1 MRAATPW
8 RATTRQF
15 VHCFCITASCAL
27 LAACGSGD
35 GFVGSGGSSGP
46 LAPNFDSIQA
56 NIFEPLCEHCHAG
69 ANAPAG
75 LRLDAANS
83 YAMLVGI
90 PSVERP
96 SILRVAPGDPSN
108 SYLIQKLEGT
118 AAVGERMP
126 AGLPAV
132 PQSSI
137 DVVRQWI
144 LEGAAPS
151 SSSSGPIRVTSL
163 SPAPNATVL
172 ALPASITVGF
182 NREVNAPSVTTAS
195 FTLQRAGTDGVL
207 GNADDVAITPVSVMV
222 PSANPRSAVMNLT
235 GVTSVFDRYRITLL
249 GTGPAAILDL
259 SGNALDGEPIRLLPS
274 GDGLAGGDYT
284 ATFTVAGANAT
295 LQSIQQ
301 NVFTPSCAGCHTGI
315 GTTLP
320 GALNLTNAAASHA
333 ALVGIASLEVPTL
346 SRVAAGNPNE
356 SYLIRKLEGTPGIV
370 GGRMP
375 LIGGPLPQTTIDS
388 IRLWITNGAA
398 Q

>member
-1 MRAATPW
+1 
-8 RATTRQF
+8 
-15 VHCFCITASCAL
+15 
-27 LAACGSGD
+27 
-35 GFVGSGGSSGP
+35 
-46 LAPNFDSIQA
+46 
-56 NIFEPLCEHCHAG
+56 
-69 ANAPAG
+69 

-96 SILRVAPGDPSN
+96 NILRVAPGDPNN

-132 PQSSI
+132 PQADI
-137 DVVRQWI
+137 DIVRQWI
-144 LEGAAPS
+144 TEGAAPS

-172 ALPASITVGF
+172 ALPASITAGF
-182 NREVNAPSVTTAS
+182 NREVNAPSVTTAT
-195 FTLQRAGTDGVL
+195 FTLQRAGADGVL
-207 GNADDVAITPVSVMV
+207 GNADDVAIAPVSVTV
-222 PSANPRSAVMNLT
+222 PSANPRSAVMDLT
-235 GVTSVFDRYRITLL
+235 GIASVFDRYRITLV
-249 GTGPAAILDL
+249 GTGSAAILDL

-274 GDGLAGGDYT
+274 GDGIAGGNYT

-295 LQSIQQ
+295 LASIQQ
-301 NVFTPSCAGCHTGI
+301 NVFTPRCAGCHSGS

-320 GALNLTNAAASHA
+320 GVMNLTNAAASHA
-333 ALVGIASLEVPTL
+333 ALVGVASRQVPTL
-346 SRVAAGNPNE
+346 ARVTAGNPND

-375 LIGGPLPQTTIDS
+375 LVGGPLPQTTIDS
-388 IRLWITNGAA
+388 IRLWITTGAA